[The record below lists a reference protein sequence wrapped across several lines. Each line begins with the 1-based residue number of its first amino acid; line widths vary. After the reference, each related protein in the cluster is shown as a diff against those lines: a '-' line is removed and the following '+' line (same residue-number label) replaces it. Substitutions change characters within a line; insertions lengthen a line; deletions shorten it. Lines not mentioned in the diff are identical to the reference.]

1 MFLFKYNNLK
11 DEEIDRGQVLLLTFE
26 KSLESLMMSLDAS
39 FGKNRR
45 NKYIKIKFEEV

>member
-1 MFLFKYNNLK
+1 MNWDLTYHFKNQ
-11 DEEIDRGQVLLLTFE
+11 EEFE
-26 KSLESLMMSLDAS
+26 KSLESLIMSLDAS